1 MRSCNLV
8 ETGSGPSASFRRTD
22 ETFSHSNRGKL
33 MAYSKFPTRKSAQKW
48 AFENINPDS
57 KGMIVIK
64 EFSNWYVYYKPEQ
77 LKKDDPMQ
85 DFNYVGHR
93 IHY

>member
-1 MRSCNLV
+1 M
-8 ETGSGPSASFRRTD
+8 E
-22 ETFSHSNRGKL
+22 
-33 MAYSKFPTRKSAQKW
+33 YSKFPTKKSAYKW
-48 AFENINPDS
+48 AMENLNPDS
-57 KGMIVIK
+57 KGLIRIHEMPTYYRTY
-64 EFSNWYVYYKPEQ
+64 SNWYVYYKPEQ